1 MVTID
6 EQRNALTEV
15 FRKHQKLTADDL
27 QTLRINTAAANQLSS
42 RSDYFVFRMEVELI
56 DAIRSLDETSA
67 KLVTKTNWLTGVIL
81 AFTVALFFIGIVQIV
96 IMVRHP

>member
-1 MVTID
+1 VGTKLDVATTAVTQILNKQAKLLAAD
-6 EQRNALTEV
+6 LDIL
-15 FRKHQKLTADDL
+15 RKN
-27 QTLRINTAAANQLSS
+27 TLGAQSLSS
-42 RSDYFVFRMEVELI
+42 KSDYFMFRTEIELI

-81 AFTVALFFIGIVQIV
+81 AFTIALFFIGMVV